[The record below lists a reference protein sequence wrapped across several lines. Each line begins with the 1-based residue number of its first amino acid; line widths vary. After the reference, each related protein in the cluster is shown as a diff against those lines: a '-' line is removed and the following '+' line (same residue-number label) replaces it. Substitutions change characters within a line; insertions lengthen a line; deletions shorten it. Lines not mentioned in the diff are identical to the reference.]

1 MTRYEQ
7 LVDVAIPCV
16 HGHFDYFEKC
26 QMAAFVIAGGYA
38 DFLGFPR
45 NQIAFV
51 VLDQH
56 LNRSDKT
63 ESFGLGV
70 PMVFGDDG
78 SWYFCFRIK
87 YQKAKD
93 SAYMDEYIRLGLKI
107 NGTAV
112 TVCGDNTAEIDTA
125 SPKSFEEFFQ
135 HLFSDSLERFRSVP
149 FQPSKRIGFL
159 R

>member
-7 LVDVAIPCV
+7 LVEVAIPCA

-26 QMAAFVIAGGYA
+26 QRVAFGIAGGYA
-38 DFLGFPR
+38 DFLGYPR
-45 NQIAFV
+45 EQVVFV

-63 ESFGLGV
+63 ESFGLDV

-78 SWYFCFRIK
+78 LWYFCFRIK

-93 SAYMDEYIRLGLKI
+93 SAYMCEYIKLGLKL
-107 NGTAV
+107 NGTVV
-112 TVCGDNTAEIDTA
+112 TVRGDNTAEIDTA
-125 SPKSFEEFFQ
+125 SPNNVEEFFQ
-135 HLFSDSLERFRSVP
+135 HLFADSLERFQSVP